1 MEAQNNFS
9 LRLLW
14 PIKWGAFGIASLVN
28 VFPILT
34 IFYLIIWNS
43 ESMSWI
49 TRGVFLI
56 LMALSMKGLNCANI
70 LKEKAQ
76 IYDFMMAIFFCFAII
91 GYIRSDYLE
100 LGFLYFLCLNL
111 CVFFLGR
118 FSNREENYPLFAYLF
133 AYGLFVSLVF
143 LFSLPETFNQWENGG
158 AKHPMLYGV
167 INTAGGLDVTLGSLA
182 VLAGS
187 AICLDYFSQ
196 TQPIRWLMHAC
207 VALSMFL
214 LILIA
219 SKSVIISVVAS
230 LIVLIAAQKRRWRNA
245 LSLLV
250 AFSIGLVVAL
260 VVAPENNI
268 QYYNLVSP
276 NALIEYFKVYTSS
289 SGIPQ
294 EIPETADTGV
304 IRMHLTLD
312 ALNKIIDRPWLGIG
326 AKIWT
331 YNSPHPHN
339 IFIESALIFGIPSF
353 CVLVAFY
360 VMALWRL
367 LIRSVDKKQDVLIGA
382 LLLFF
387 IFYNCIQG
395 QLASFRSLPLF
406 LLSGYAASMITR
418 QREFVTFGKK

>member
-1 MEAQNNFS
+1 
-9 LRLLW
+9 
-14 PIKWGAFGIASLVN
+14 
-28 VFPILT
+28 
-34 IFYLIIWNS
+34 
-43 ESMSWI
+43 
-49 TRGVFLI
+49 
-56 LMALSMKGLNCANI
+56 MALSMKGLNCANI

-100 LGFLYFLCLNL
+100 LGFLYFLFLNL
-111 CVFFLGR
+111 FVFFLGR
-118 FSNREENYPLFAYLF
+118 FSNGNEHYSLFAYLF
-133 AYGLFVSLVF
+133 TFGLCASLVF
-143 LFSLPETFNQWENGG
+143 LCSLPEIYHQWKYVGP
-158 AKHPMLYGV
+158 KHPVLFGV
-167 INTAGGLDVTLGSLA
+167 INTVAGLDITLGLLA
-182 VLAGS
+182 VSAGC
-187 AICLDYFSQ
+187 AICLDYFRQ
-196 TQPIRWLMHAC
+196 IQCVKWLMHAC

-214 LILIA
+214 LILIG
-219 SKSVIISVVAS
+219 SKAVIIIVFLS
-230 LIVLIAAQKRRWRNA
+230 LITVIAVQYQRWRNA

>member
-1 MEAQNNFS
+1 MEAQTNLS
-9 LRLLW
+9 LRSLW
-14 PIKWGAFGIASLVN
+14 PIKWRAFGIASLIN
-28 VFPILT
+28 LFPILT